1 MDNLAT
7 RVNLLTTFTT
17 LIPNTGPRV
26 LQRLEGAH
34 VGFLRKVTINQAKR
48 VEGWVLAAGD
58 GINSPTGS
66 GEAAAPDICGEAT
79 GDGGG
84 VCGPTAY
91 F

>member
-1 MDNLAT
+1 MAT
-7 RVNLLTTFTT
+7 RVNVHNFNSKYRASCPAAVRGSTRGFSA
-17 LIPNTGPRV
+17 
-26 LQRLEGAH
+26 EGYYKSGNA
-34 VGFLRKVTINQAKR
+34 